1 MRKKCR
7 KTIGA
12 AVLIACLTVL
22 IPVHA
27 SDTDNLQQSIDELE
41 QTQQDLQNQINQVQS
56 GSGTIENALDTT
68 QQQVEAL
75 KAKKAELEANMKM
88 LDTQLGDAV
97 RELSDI
103 TAAQEA
109 KQQEIDS
116 AGAALSEAEKTEKQ
130 QYDNMKR
137 RIRYMYEEGTQT
149 YLAVLISAADASEL
163 LNRAEYIASIYKY
176 DRDMLTKYEAAKTA
190 VAEQKDILTKQYEEL
205 ETLKAAAN
213 EKKAGMEVLLNE
225 KNAQLAQYNATI
237 ASTQALA
244 DQYQQQIDEREE
256 LIAQL
261 EAAARDAAAQQDA
274 AIAALTQTLN
284 QLQNQER
291 DAAEAAAAQAVLQKM
306 AAEAQAQLEA
316 DGESALTVD
325 PNTLFVWP
333 CPASTRITSE
343 YGYRMH
349 PIYGDLRLHNGIDI
363 GADMGSSIIAAY
375 KGTVIGAGYNSSMG
389 NYVMLDHGE
398 GLVTIYMHASYLCVS
413 EGDTVQTGQLIAL
426 VGSTGDSTGPH
437 LHFTVRLNGN
447 YVSPWNYVRS
457 S

>member
-1 MRKKCR
+1 MIKCR
-7 KTIGA
+7 KAIGL
-12 AVLIACLTVL
+12 AVIMACVAVMM
-22 IPVHA
+22 PVHA
-27 SDTDNLQQSIDELE
+27 SDMEDLQQSIDELE
-41 QTQQDLQNQINQVQS
+41 QTQQDLQNQIDQVEN

-68 QQQVEAL
+68 QQQVDAL
-75 KAKKAELEANMKM
+75 KAKKAELETSMKT
-88 LDTQLGDAV
+88 LDEQLGTAV
-97 RELSDI
+97 KELSDI

-130 QYDNMKR
+130 QYANMKL
-137 RIRYMYEEGTQT
+137 RIRYMYEEGSQT
-149 YLAVLISAADASEL
+149 YLAVLLSAADASDL

-176 DRDMLTKYEAAKTA
+176 DRDMLAKYETAKSA
-190 VAEQKDILTKQYEEL
+190 VAQQKDTLTKQYEEL
-205 ETLKAAAN
+205 ETLKTAAN
-213 EKKAGMEVLLNE
+213 EKKAGMEALLNQ
-225 KNAQLAQYNATI
+225 KTAQLAQYNATI

-244 DQYQQQIDEREE
+244 DQYQQQLDEREA

-261 EAAARDAAAQQDA
+261 EAAAMDAAAQQDA

-306 AAEAQAQLEA
+306 AEEAQAELA
-316 DGESALTVD
+316 AAGESALTID
-325 PNTLFVWP
+325 PNTLFAWP

-343 YGYRMH
+343 YGYRIH
-349 PIYGDLRLHNGIDI
+349 PIYGDLRLHNGVDI
-363 GADMGSSIIAAY
+363 GAEMGSSIIAAY

-389 NYVMLDHGE
+389 NYVMIDHGE

-426 VGSTGDSTGPH
+426 VGATGDATGPH

-447 YVSPWNYVRS
+447 YVNPWNYVRS
-457 S
+457 N